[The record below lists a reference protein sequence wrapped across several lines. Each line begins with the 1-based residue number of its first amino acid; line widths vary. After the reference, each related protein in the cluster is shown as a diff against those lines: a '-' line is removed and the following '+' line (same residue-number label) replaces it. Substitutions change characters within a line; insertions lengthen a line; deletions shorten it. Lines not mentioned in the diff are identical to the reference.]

1 MKYIYIIDTSSLIEM
16 KDKYPEII
24 FPSIWKKMEEL
35 FEQER
40 LIAPEEV
47 KYELM
52 DKELKKWIENK
63 KEMFIKADK
72 DQTEKQKEI
81 IEKFPFLAKEGKTSN
96 KNADPWIIALA
107 LTKRHEQTK
116 KNRLSPSLFSSKK
129 YLYTILTEE
138 SKTKQ
143 QRIPYVSK
151 QYNLDCINLKELFQ
165 REKWKF

>member
-47 KYELM
+47 KDELM

-96 KNADPWIIALA
+96 K
-107 LTKRHEQTK
+107 
-116 KNRLSPSLFSSKK
+116 
-129 YLYTILTEE
+129 
-138 SKTKQ
+138 
-143 QRIPYVSK
+143 
-151 QYNLDCINLKELFQ
+151 LDYSTCIN
-165 REKWKF
+165 